1 MKKFR
6 NAGES
11 TVVFQL
17 PGERSEYTARPG
29 DEFELADENV
39 DAVLAQAPDLVAV
52 EDEPAT
58 QAAPV
63 VPVKP
68 VVIPPDPVAPF
79 LNPLPAPPVAAPSVE

>member
-29 DEFELADENV
+29 DEFEIADENV
-39 DAVLAQAPDLVAV
+39 DTVLAQATDLVAV

-58 QAAPV
+58 QAT
-63 VPVKP
+63 
-68 VVIPPDPVAPF
+68 PVAPAKPVAIPPAF
-79 LNPLPAPPVAAPSVE
+79 VPTAMNPFPPPPVAAPPVE